1 MQRAIGGAS
10 TGVHGSERE
19 PDRPGAVDAVVRR
32 VDRSDPRLQLFRRAA
47 RGRWACGRDVRSG
60 EMNLSGAVR
69 GKVKKTTISDPNAH
83 KPLDLVN
90 RNFALAPPGASKKA

>member
-1 MQRAIGGAS
+1 
-10 TGVHGSERE
+10 
-19 PDRPGAVDAVVRR
+19 
-32 VDRSDPRLQLFRRAA
+32 
-47 RGRWACGRDVRSG
+47 
-60 EMNLSGAVR
+60 MNLSGAAR